1 MGCVTGTVI
10 LELGFKERE
19 IPRDR
24 RSLGGAEDMMGL
36 RILDGELGMLQ
47 GQIHLGNSELK
58 TSQTLQEL
66 QGA

>member
-1 MGCVTGTVI
+1 MGCVAGTVI
-10 LELGFKERE
+10 LEPGFEGRE

-24 RSLGGAEDMMGL
+24 RSLGGAEDRMGL

-66 QGA
+66 QRA